1 MQVVDEFRQAAR
13 NSIDAG
19 FDGVEIHAANVSALA
34 AMPALV
40 NCWSVCM
47 QLGFLAIQVARGK
60 QFGRACMAS
69 HAILC

>member
-40 NCWSVCM
+40 N
-47 QLGFLAIQVARGK
+47 
-60 QFGRACMAS
+60 
-69 HAILC
+69 